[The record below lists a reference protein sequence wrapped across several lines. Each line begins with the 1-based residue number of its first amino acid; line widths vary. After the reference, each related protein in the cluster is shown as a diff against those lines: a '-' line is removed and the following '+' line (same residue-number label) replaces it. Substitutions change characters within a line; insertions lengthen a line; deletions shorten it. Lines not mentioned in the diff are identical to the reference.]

1 MVRRRVDRL
10 VGGVVGDL
18 VEERAE
24 ARQRTG
30 QRPCGELE
38 SRLAVGAKVVDPGG
52 HGRDGCRPEGL
63 LRGVD
68 IAFGDAHDL
77 EGSLRSL
84 IGGPR
89 TEAGLG
95 EQARHVVQH
104 LATVDGIL
112 GKAVHDHDER
122 QAPLSDATEH
132 QPRDTIRVAGR
143 RRHEQ
148 AQVGRFHQLVGEVAV
163 GVLDAV
169 DVRGVDE
176 CKSRGDAP
184 VLLDPEPARF
194 DPGERATSEGQRVV
208 GVGED
213 DGRPGRRPEDAR
225 RAGRAT
231 RDRVEERALPSPRR
245 PEQQHDQGRIE
256 AAGADPDMASKVIA
270 QPHRAGASGI
280 RRRTQRRAPAGELL
294 EPVDEFF
301 EASGLNPRIGR
312 LSLGAVIH
320 RHRVTPARPT
330 GTAEDRPA
338 LSVPLQTMA
347 LDSQVI

>member
-1 MVRRRVDRL
+1 MTASRTAAETAVVVGRRQPMVRRRVDRL

-38 SRLAVGAKVVDPGG
+38 PRLAVGAKVVDPGG

-77 EGSLRSL
+77 EGSLRPL

-132 QPRDTIRVAGR
+132 QPRDAIRVAGR

-169 DVRGVDE
+169 DVGGVDE
-176 CKSRGDAP
+176 GKSRGDAP
-184 VLLDPEPARF
+184 DPPRSGAGEVRSGRACLPGGPARRRGGRGRW
-194 DPGERATSEGQRVV
+194 PSGSSAG
-208 GVGED
+208 
-213 DGRPGRRPEDAR
+213 GRPSGWP
-225 RAGRAT
+225 
-231 RDRVEERALPSPRR
+231 RDPR
-245 PEQQHDQGRIE
+245 
-256 AAGADPDMASKVIA
+256 SC
-270 QPHRAGASGI
+270 
-280 RRRTQRRAPAGELL
+280 
-294 EPVDEFF
+294 
-301 EASGLNPRIGR
+301 
-312 LSLGAVIH
+312 
-320 RHRVTPARPT
+320 
-330 GTAEDRPA
+330 
-338 LSVPLQTMA
+338 
-347 LDSQVI
+347 